1 MAFGYTD
8 TPDNVTEIISDVITD
23 RKKITAEILG
33 KQKCFFYDTCS
44 FRRHAKLDS
53 VESGYLL
60 TYIKNQNGIIV
71 ITRCILME
79 LASHSGRINREY
91 VEYVKQIAKFGISV
105 LLIYEEDL
113 FSVMEAVF
121 STNAAINRYL
131 CWAVRTIKSPIST
144 ITETLDQNSRIN
156 DEVIKGRNSDSGEV
170 YKRFFS
176 AVRNNKTDGDNLGE
190 ELLAICMY
198 ILSYIPGEKD
208 GKFCVITDD
217 KSAAIKIDTLF
228 KRTPE
233 QHKGKRITV
242 FSTPKLV
249 QVLHREH
256 ILEEGV
262 NVKSLLSVG
271 TDGNISVLCTR
282 IYDIRA
288 GIISFDSKELAD
300 LIVHPNGINIIF

>member
-1 MAFGYTD
+1 M
-8 TPDNVTEIISDVITD
+8 
-23 RKKITAEILG
+23 L
-33 KQKCFFYDTCS
+33 
-44 FRRHAKLDS
+44 
-53 VESGYLL
+53 YL
-60 TYIKNQNGIIV
+60 
-71 ITRCILME
+71 
-79 LASHSGRINREY
+79 
-91 VEYVKQIAKFGISV
+91 
-105 LLIYEEDL
+105 
-113 FSVMEAVF
+113 
-121 STNAAINRYL
+121 
-131 CWAVRTIKSPIST
+131 
-144 ITETLDQNSRIN
+144 
-156 DEVIKGRNSDSGEV
+156 
-170 YKRFFS
+170 
-176 AVRNNKTDGDNLGE
+176 E
-190 ELLAICMY
+190 ELLDAVIAEEGQTLMGLEFL
-198 ILSYIPGEKD
+198 IDTLGLSM
-208 GKFCVITDD
+208 
-217 KSAAIKIDTLF
+217 SKIDTLF